1 MTALWTHSQAEQA
14 TGGKSTAA
22 WTASGVSI
30 DSRSLAAGDLFIA
43 LSGPNNDAHDYLPQ
57 VAGKNAAAAV
67 VNADRVEE
75 FAHLNLPLLGVED
88 PMQALRDLA
97 IAARARCGGRVIGV
111 TGSVG
116 KTGTKE
122 ALALAFG
129 ALGRT
134 HATQGNLNNEYG
146 LPLMLARMPA
156 DTEYAVLELGM
167 NHAGEIGPLSRMLR
181 PHVALIT
188 TVQPVH
194 IEFFDGIDGIADAKA
209 EIFEGLETGGTA
221 ILPRDHALFHHL
233 RLRGVEQGVGRFVTF
248 GAHEEADIHLVEH
261 DLMEDG
267 SDVTATINGK
277 SIRYHVGLAGRHQV
291 MNSLGV
297 AGVISEVAAD
307 QDAAIRAMS
316 QVQPLKGRG
325 KRTSVHLP
333 GGGQFLVID
342 ESYNASPAA
351 MKAAL
356 EVLAQAQP
364 GPDGR
369 HIAVLGDMLELGDD
383 AGTLHAALATTIEE
397 TGTDMVFTA
406 GPLMAHLN
414 DALPDAC
421 RTPHAPDSNALISPV
436 IDAVRD
442 GDVFMVK
449 GSLGSR
455 MAPVVDA
462 LLALDTPNGEETR
475 HAV

>member
-1 MTALWTHSQAEQA
+1 MTALWTHAQAEQA

-30 DSRSLAAGDLFIA
+30 DSRSLAAGDLFVA

-67 VNADRVEE
+67 VDASRVAE
-75 FAHLNLPLLGVED
+75 FAHLNLPLLGVAD

-97 IAARARCGGRVIGV
+97 IAARARCNARVVGV

-116 KTGTKE
+116 KTGAKE
-122 ALALAFG
+122 SLALAFA

-134 HATQGNLNNEYG
+134 HATQGNLNNEFG

-167 NHAGEIGPLSRMLR
+167 NHAGEIGPLSRILR

-194 IEFFDGIDGIADAKA
+194 IEFFEGIDGIADAKA
-209 EIFEGLETGGTA
+209 EIFEGLEEGGVA

-233 RLRGVEQGVGRFVTF
+233 RGRAMEQDVSRIVTF
-248 GAHEEADIHLVEH
+248 GAHDEADVRLVEH
-261 DLMEDG
+261 DLQQDG

-277 SIRYHVGLAGRHQV
+277 SIHYHVGLAGHHQV
-291 MNSLGV
+291 MNSLGI
-297 AGVISEVAAD
+297 AAVISEVASD
-307 QDAAIRAMS
+307 RDAAIRALS

-325 KRTSVHLP
+325 QRTLVHLP
-333 GGGQFLVID
+333 GGGEILVID

-364 GPDGR
+364 GPGGR
-369 HIAVLGDMLELGDD
+369 RIAVLGDMLELGGD
-383 AGTLHAALATTIEE
+383 APALHAGLAATIEE
-397 TGTDMVFTA
+397 TGTDMVYTA

-414 DALPDAC
+414 DALPAA
-421 RTPHAPDSNALISPV
+421 RRAPHAKDSNALITPV
-436 IDAVRD
+436 IDTVRD